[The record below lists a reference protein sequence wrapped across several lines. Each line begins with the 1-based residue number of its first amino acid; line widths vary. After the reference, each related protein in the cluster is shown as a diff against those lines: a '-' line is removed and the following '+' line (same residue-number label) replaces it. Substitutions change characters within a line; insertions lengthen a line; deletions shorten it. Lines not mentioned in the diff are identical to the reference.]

1 MNARALGATPLLAA
15 TLLAGALAFVAWAPV
30 RAKAAPDKSAPLA
43 PVLESLKAH
52 VERLAGPEWK
62 GRGAWEDRVKAA
74 AYIADYLEALGMA
87 PLPGRTSYAVDFGGT
102 AEQPEGRNVCAWWPA
117 PPKAGEP
124 VPEYVLLSAHYD
136 HLGVKDGVIYPGAD
150 DNASGVAVLLEVAR
164 TLLEQ
169 EKRVLRTQALPRALC
184 LVAFDLEEQSLIG
197 SRRFVAEPPV
207 PLEKCALF
215 LTMDQMG
222 RSIADL
228 APGTLF
234 LMGSE
239 HCAWLDTHL
248 QGAKT
253 AEGISKALL
262 GIDFQPPT
270 GYSDYV
276 PFQEK
281 AIPFLFISTGACGH
295 YHRPEDTPE
304 KLDYARM
311 EQHVG
316 FVRELTL
323 AALAVAERPVWRAG
337 AEPRLDEIQI
347 VRNLVGAAVPKLA
360 EMNAPGGIQFAV
372 TNFVAHLDKL
382 LAKGAVTA
390 AERTIVRNTARMLFT
405 QAVALVGR
413 AAPVPR

>member
-1 MNARALGATPLLAA
+1 MNARALGAGL
-15 TLLAGALAFVAWAPV
+15 LLAGALALGGRVAL
-30 RAKAAPDKSAPLA
+30 KAEQPWPEKFPIA
-43 PVLESLKAH
+43 PVLDSLKEH
-52 VERLAGPEWK
+52 VRRLAGPELK
-62 GRGAWEDRVKAA
+62 GRGAWEDRVKASI
-74 AYIADYLEALGMA
+74 YLSTYLEWLGFQ
-87 PLPGRTSYAVDFGGT
+87 PLPGRDSYVVDFGGT
-102 AEQPEGRNVCAWWPA
+102 PEQPEGRNVCAWWPA
-117 PPKAGEP
+117 PPEAGEP
-124 VPEYVLLSAHYD
+124 IPEYVLLTAHYD
-136 HLGVKDGVIYPGAD
+136 HLGVKDGVVYPGAD
-150 DNASGVAVLLEVAR
+150 DNASGVAVMLEVAR
-164 TLLEQ
+164 TLVEQ
-169 EKRVLRTQALPRALC
+169 EKRVLRTKALPRALC
-184 LVAFDLEEQSLIG
+184 LVAFDLEEKGLIG

-281 AIPFLFISTGACGH
+281 EIPFLFISTGACGH
-295 YHRPEDTPE
+295 YHQPEDTPE
-304 KLDYARM
+304 RLDYTRM
-311 EQHVG
+311 ESHVA
-316 FVRELTL
+316 FVRGLTL
-323 AALAVAERPVWRAG
+323 AALDVTERPAWRAG
-337 AEPRLDEIQI
+337 AEPRLEEVQI

-382 LAKGAVTA
+382 LAKGSVTA
-390 AERTIVRNTARMLFT
+390 AERTTVRNTARMLFT

-413 AAPVPR
+413 AAPIPR

>member
-1 MNARALGATPLLAA
+1 MKAYALGAGLFLAA
-15 TLLAGALAFVAWAPV
+15 ALAFLARPPLRAGEAPG
-30 RAKAAPDKSAPLA
+30 KDAPRA

-74 AYIADYLEALGMA
+74 DYVADYLKALGMA

-124 VPEYVLLSAHYD
+124 VPEYVMLTAHYD
-136 HLGVKDGVIYPGAD
+136 HLGVKDGVVYPGAD
-150 DNASGVAVLLEVAR
+150 DNASGVAVMLETVR
-164 TLLEQ
+164 TLIEQ
-169 EKRVLRTQALPRALC
+169 ERLVLRLKPLARALC
-184 LVAFDLEEQSLIG
+184 LVAFDLEEKQLIG
-197 SRRFVAEPPV
+197 SRRFAAEPSV

-239 HCAWLDTHL
+239 HCAWLDTQL
-248 QGAKT
+248 QGATT

-276 PFQEK
+276 PFQERS
-281 AIPFLFISTGACGH
+281 IPFLFISTGACGH
-295 YHRPEDTPE
+295 YHQPGDTPE

-311 EQHVG
+311 ESHVA
-316 FVRELTL
+316 FVRGLTL
-323 AALAVAERPVWRAG
+323 AALDVVERPAWRAG
-337 AEPRLDEIQI
+337 AEPRLEEIQI

-360 EMNAPGGIQFAV
+360 EMGAPGGIQFAV
-372 TNFVAHLDKL
+372 TNFQAHLDKL
-382 LAKGAVTA
+382 IAKGAVTA
-390 AERTIVRNTARMLFT
+390 AERTSVRNTARMLFT

-413 AAPVPR
+413 AVPVPR